1 MTSIILALAL
11 GQSLNLNDTPVRQGR
26 GYDGGVT
33 WGVFCVNCSGGGG
46 SGGTVTQG
54 TGFDGGGFWN
64 VRSVL
69 FNSGNAEVGTLLN
82 PLQVNATPLEADS
95 FSAAVVATR
104 YNQVEIDYSTTAPAS
119 IPEISITTSGG
130 GNSANSNG
138 QAVFATSTGA
148 TGSVKAVTA
157 LSISYRPQAE
167 VYAAFSAVFTTG
179 TAGSIQRLG
188 IYDTNNGFFLG
199 YEGTSFGVTL
209 RKAGVDT
216 RTAQASFNL
225 DTLTGGASSKYTRA
239 GVPEAADFTRDQL
252 YRIRFGWLGAAPIVW
267 EILSPDGKW
276 VAFHVQRHPNTTT
289 SASINSPNL
298 PITLEATKTS
308 GATDISI
315 KTACWAA
322 GTTSN
327 LIKVSDTITG
337 NTLASMGRSVITGV
351 TTGGGGGYVN
361 VKVTPSGAITSEVT
375 QASFPWLVAG
385 ADGGRIAVDQWNG
398 RDGGSAWDVA
408 GTVSVSNF
416 PATQPVSGTVTAN
429 AGTGSFTV
437 AQATAANLNA
447 TVTGTVTANQ
457 GGTWTVADSDLQAL
471 DTTNGGAVPANV
483 LAIGL
488 ETATQGTTQPTA
500 ATAGTLRRGVISTD
514 GALYTRLGGPVTW
527 QCSLDAIAATLT
539 QCQAAP
545 AAGLRLYVTDI
556 SIQSTTATAGQFLL
570 RQGTGTNCGTGTAS
584 IFPSAATVV
593 RYGYPANT
601 AAQPSVF
608 RFSTPVVLTA
618 ANALCVLCV
627 ATNTCTVAIQGYTAP

>member
-1 MTSIILALAL
+1 MTSILLALAL

-33 WGVFCVNCSGGGG
+33 WGVWCVNCSGGGGG

-64 VRSVL
+64 TRTVL
-69 FNSGNAEVGTLLN
+69 YGSNGVELGTFLT
-82 PLQVNATPLEADS
+82 PLQVMASLLESDS
-95 FSAAVVATR
+95 FSAGVVATR
-104 YNQVEIDYSTTAPAS
+104 YNQLEIDYSTTAPAS

-148 TGSVKAVTA
+148 TGSVRAVTT
-157 LSISYRPQAE
+157 LSINYRPQAE

-179 TAGSIQRLG
+179 TANSLQRIG

-209 RKAGVDT
+209 RKAGADT

-225 DTLTGGASSKYTRA
+225 DTLTGSASSKYTRA

-276 VAFHVQRHPNTTT
+276 VAFHVQRHPNTTSGT
-289 SASINSPNL
+289 SINSPNL

-308 GATDISI
+308 GATNITIS
-315 KTACWAA
+315 TACWAA

-327 LIKVSDTITG
+327 LIKVSDTITN

-361 VKVTPSGAITSEVT
+361 VKVTPSGALTVETT

-385 ADGGRIAVDQWNG
+385 ADGGAVSVLESPRTIAPVVAATSCGTGATALPATVATG
-398 RDGGSAWDVA
+398 RRSLQVYNAGSATLYIGPAGVTTATGMPLPAGAYWSADVAAVPYYCIVAA
-408 GTVSVSNF
+408 GTVSARS
-416 PATQPVSGTVTAN
+416 
-429 AGTGSFTV
+429 
-437 AQATAANLNA
+437 
-447 TVTGTVTANQ
+447 
-457 GGTWTVADSDLQAL
+457 
-471 DTTNGGAVPANV
+471 
-483 LAIGL
+483 L
-488 ETATQGTTQPTA
+488 EQ
-500 ATAGTLRRGVISTD
+500 
-514 GALYTRLGGPVTW
+514 
-527 QCSLDAIAATLT
+527 
-539 QCQAAP
+539 
-545 AAGLRLYVTDI
+545 
-556 SIQSTTATAGQFLL
+556 
-570 RQGTGTNCGTGTAS
+570 
-584 IFPSAATVV
+584 
-593 RYGYPANT
+593 
-601 AAQPSVF
+601 
-608 RFSTPVVLTA
+608 
-618 ANALCVLCV
+618 
-627 ATNTCTVAIQGYTAP
+627 